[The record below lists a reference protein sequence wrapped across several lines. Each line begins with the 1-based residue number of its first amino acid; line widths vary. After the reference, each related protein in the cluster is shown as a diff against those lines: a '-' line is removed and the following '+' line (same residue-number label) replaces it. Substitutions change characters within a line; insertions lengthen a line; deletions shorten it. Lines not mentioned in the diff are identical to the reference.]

1 MNYVIENGLDFSSLL
16 NLSDEEEDSSK
27 QLCLLS
33 GQPLELNHITL
44 PCQHSF
50 NYIPLYNEILAR
62 KFKHNRYSIN
72 AYSMSINQIE
82 CPYCRKI
89 SSKLLPYYPEIQG
102 INKINGVNSPS
113 KYTMI
118 QHKCSHI
125 LKHGA
130 NKGKPCSKQGFLYLD
145 EISQKTTCLCLK
157 HWNCLQKSKNKNKN
171 PMKCVKINKNKPTLS
186 KLEESLYK
194 KYRVEDLKNLL
205 RENKVKLSGNKYDLI
220 KRVIS
225 NNLY

>member
-1 MNYVIENGLDFSSLL
+1 MNYVIENGLDFSNLL
-16 NLSDEEEDSSK
+16 NLSDEEDSSK

-50 NYIPLYNEILAR
+50 NYKPLYHEILAR
-62 KFKHNRYSIN
+62 KFKHNRYSRT

-89 SSKLLPYYPEIQG
+89 SHKLLPYYPEIHG
-102 INKINGVNSPS
+102 VTKISGVNSPN

-118 QHKCSHI
+118 QHTCSHV

-157 HWNCLQKSKNKNKN
+157 HWKCLQKSKNKVKN
-171 PMKCVKINKNKPTLS
+171 PVKCANISKKKPTLS
-186 KLEESLYK
+186 KLEEYVNK
-194 KYRVEDLKNLL
+194 KYRVVDLKNIL
-205 RENKVKLSGNKYDLI
+205 RENKQKLGGNKHDLI
-220 KRVIS
+220 KRVILK
-225 NNLY
+225 NLY